1 MAGMRPDREI
11 PQAGA
16 TGPEEGDGGDM
27 PLGEETLADPLDRRI
42 LSLIQSG
49 FPLEKRP
56 YAVIGRAAGIGEEE
70 ALQRV
75 RSLKERRI
83 IRRIG
88 ANFDSARLGWRSTLC
103 AARVPEGDLEEFVA
117 EVNRHPGV
125 THNYLRRH
133 EYNVWFTVIAPSEE
147 AVAALPDEIARRTG
161 IPVLSLPAT
170 RVYKI
175 KVDFRWEDPEDGAGD
190 IANPPAS
197 EYSTGV

>member
-1 MAGMRPDREI
+1 V
-11 PQAGA
+11 
-16 TGPEEGDGGDM
+16 
-27 PLGEETLADPLDRRI
+27 DRRI
-42 LSLIQSG
+42 LNLIQSG

-56 YAVIGRAAGIGEEE
+56 YAAIGRAAGIGEEE
-70 ALQRV
+70 ALRRV
-75 RSLKERRI
+75 RDLRERRI

-103 AARVPEGDLEEFVA
+103 AARVPEDRLEAFIA

-147 AVAALPDEIARRTG
+147 SLAALPAEIARGTG

-170 RVYKI
+170 RLYKI
-175 KVDFRWEDPEDGAGD
+175 KVDFPWETPQDPQEGERTYCQA
-190 IANPPAS
+190 P
-197 EYSTGV
+197 